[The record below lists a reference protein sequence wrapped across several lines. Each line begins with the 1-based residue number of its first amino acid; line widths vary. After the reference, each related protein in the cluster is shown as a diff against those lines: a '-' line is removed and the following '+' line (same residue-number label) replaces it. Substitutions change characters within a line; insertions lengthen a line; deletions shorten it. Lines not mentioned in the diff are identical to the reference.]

1 MFYLSANKTLRK
13 YVIFLKQQSSF
24 AQINSKC
31 AIFHL
36 NKVEEQENFNII
48 SQQCIKKSP
57 FFAKITI
64 LHKKCTPEC
73 AFFI

>member
-13 YVIFLKQQSSF
+13 YVIFLKPQALF

-36 NKVEEQENFNII
+36 NKVEGQKNFNIYL
-48 SQQCIKKSP
+48 Q
-57 FFAKITI
+57 
-64 LHKKCTPEC
+64 
-73 AFFI
+73 

>member
-36 NKVEEQENFNII
+36 NKVEEQKNFNII
-48 SQQCIKKSP
+48 SQ
-57 FFAKITI
+57 
-64 LHKKCTPEC
+64 
-73 AFFI
+73 